1 MQFSKN
7 IFKNNYSQPKINS
20 QKYPPDP
27 PQKTVFSKS
36 DNKKR
41 ICTYRKT
48 VYANPLLN
56 IIYHF
61 CEVKPINIIVSQAF
75 FRNSG
80 KIRCP

>member
-1 MQFSKN
+1 MQFSK
-7 IFKNNYSQPKINS
+7 IFLKIIIHN
-20 QKYPPDP
+20 QKSIAKISPCP
-27 PQKTVFSKS
+27 PQKSVFSES
-36 DNKKR
+36 DNKKK